1 MPAKI
6 YRIKLTEAERRDLE
20 SIRDRGKGKAIK
32 IKRAIALLLSD
43 EGEQGPAMK
52 DADIL
57 PVTGM
62 SPRTLV
68 RLRERCCEVGPLGA
82 LERKPR
88 EKPPREIKITGEVE
102 ARITTLAC
110 SKPPEGH
117 ARWTLQLLAD
127 QAVAAGVVE
136 SISHT
141 SVATVL
147 KKVRSN
153 RGGRSAGA
161 SHPRRTPPL

>member
-1 MPAKI
+1 
-6 YRIKLTEAERRDLE
+6 
-20 SIRDRGKGKAIK
+20 
-32 IKRAIALLLSD
+32 
-43 EGEQGPAMK
+43 
-52 DADIL
+52 
-57 PVTGM
+57 M

-82 LERKPR
+82 LERKQR

-110 SKPPEGH
+110 SQPPSGH

-127 QAVAAGVVE
+127 HLVEIGVIE

-147 KKVRSN
+147 KKVRSS
-153 RGGRSAGA
+153 RGDRNAGA
-161 SHPRRTPPL
+161 SRPRKTPPS

>member
-6 YRIKLTEAERRDLE
+6 YRIKLTKAERRELE
-20 SIRDRGKGKAIK
+20 AIRDHGAGNALK

-43 EGEQGPAMK
+43 ESRDGPAMK
-52 DADIL
+52 DADIF
-57 PVTGM
+57 PATGM
-62 SPRTLV
+62 SPSTLI

-82 LERKPR
+82 LERKQR
-88 EKPPREIKITGEVE
+88 EKPPREIKITGDVE

-110 SKPPEGH
+110 SEPPSGH

-127 QAVAAGVVE
+127 RLVEIGVIE

-141 SVATVL
+141 SVGTVL

-153 RGGRSAGA
+153 RGAKSAGVFR
-161 SHPRRTPPL
+161 PKKMPPS

>member
-6 YRIKLTEAERRDLE
+6 YRIKLTEDERLELE
-20 SIRDRGKGKAIK
+20 SVRDRGSNAAR
-32 IKRAIALLLSD
+32 IKRAVALLLAD
-43 EGEQGPAMK
+43 EGSCGPAMR

-62 SPRTLV
+62 SPSTLI
-68 RLRERCCEVGPLGA
+68 RLRERCCEVGPFGA
-82 LERKPR
+82 LEHKKR

-110 SKPPEGH
+110 SKPPAGH

-127 QAVAAGVVE
+127 HLVAIGVVE

-141 SVATVL
+141 SVGTVL

-153 RGGRSAGA
+153 RGVRIAGA
-161 SHPRRTPPL
+161 SRPRKTPRS

>member
-6 YRIKLTEAERRDLE
+6 HRIKLTQAERRDLE
-20 SIRDRGKGKAIK
+20 VIRDRGKGNAVR
-32 IKRAIALLLSD
+32 IKRAIALLLAD
-43 EGEQGPAMK
+43 EGDHGPGKK

-57 PVTGM
+57 WVTGM

-82 LERKPR
+82 LERKQR

-110 SKPPEGH
+110 SQPPSGH

-127 QAVAAGVVE
+127 HLVEIGVIE

-147 KKVRSN
+147 KKVRSS
-153 RGGRSAGA
+153 RGDRNAGA
-161 SHPRRTPPL
+161 SRPRKTPPS

>member
-6 YRIKLTEAERRDLE
+6 YRIKLTEAERLELE
-20 SIRDRGKGKAIK
+20 SIRDGGSDKALK
-32 IKRAIALLLSD
+32 TRRAIALLLSD
-43 EGEQGPAMK
+43 EGPGGPAWS
-52 DADIL
+52 DADIQ
-57 PVTGM
+57 PATGM
-62 SPRTLV
+62 SPSTLI
-68 RLRERCCEVGPLGA
+68 RLRMRCCEVGPLGA

-110 SKPPEGH
+110 SEPPAGH

-127 QAVAAGVVE
+127 HLVEIGVIE

-147 KKVRSN
+147 KKVHSSHGVSN
-153 RGGRSAGA
+153 AGA
-161 SHPRRTPPL
+161 SRPSSPPHS

>member
-6 YRIKLTEAERRDLE
+6 HRIKLTEDERLELE
-20 SIRDRGKGKAIK
+20 SVRDRGSNAAR
-32 IKRAIALLLSD
+32 IKRAIALLLAD
-43 EGEQGPAMK
+43 EGSRGPAMR

-62 SPRTLV
+62 SPSTLI

-82 LERKPR
+82 LEHKQR

-110 SKPPEGH
+110 STPPAGH

-127 QAVAAGVVE
+127 HLVEIGVVE

-141 SVATVL
+141 SVGTVL

-153 RGGRSAGA
+153 HGDRIAGA
-161 SHPRRTPPL
+161 SRPRKTPRS

>member
-6 YRIKLTEAERRDLE
+6 YRIKLTEDERLE
-20 SIRDRGKGKAIK
+20 LETVRDRGSNAAK
-32 IKRAIALLLSD
+32 IKRAVALLLAD
-43 EGEQGPAMK
+43 EGHGGPAMK

-62 SPRTLV
+62 SPSTLI

-82 LERKPR
+82 LKHKQR

-110 SKPPEGH
+110 SNPPAGH

-127 QAVAAGVVE
+127 HLVEIGVVE

-141 SVATVL
+141 SVGTVL

-153 RGGRSAGA
+153 LGSRIAGA
-161 SHPRRTPPL
+161 SRPRKTPRS

>member
-1 MPAKI
+1 M
-6 YRIKLTEAERRDLE
+6 T
-20 SIRDRGKGKAIK
+20 
-32 IKRAIALLLSD
+32 
-43 EGEQGPAMK
+43 

-57 PVTGM
+57 PATGM
-62 SPRTLV
+62 SRSTLL

-82 LERKPR
+82 LERKQR

-110 SKPPEGH
+110 SEPPSGH

-127 QAVAAGVVE
+127 HAVEIGVIE

-141 SVATVL
+141 SVGTVL
-147 KKVRSN
+147 KKARSS
-153 RGGRSAGA
+153 RGARNAGA
-161 SHPRRTPPL
+161 SRPKRMPPS

>member
-6 YRIKLTEAERRDLE
+6 YRIKLTRAERLELE
-20 SIRDRGKGKAIK
+20 SVRDRGKGNATK
-32 IKRAIALLLSD
+32 IKRAIALLLAD
-43 EGEQGPAMK
+43 EGRHGPAK
-52 DADIL
+52 RDADIFPL
-57 PVTGM
+57 TGM

-110 SKPPEGH
+110 SEPPEGH

-127 QAVAAGVVE
+127 HAVAIGVVE

-147 KKVRSN
+147 KKVRSSP
-153 RGGRSAGA
+153 GGRSAGA
-161 SHPRRTPPL
+161 SRPKRTPPS